1 VKSTH
6 NKHKGEYFHQTKE
19 TIFFYVRMINKR
31 LKKKEQ
37 TLQLSYS
44 LLEFKM
50 VLKINNFMKKKKLL
64 FFSKQ
69 IVFSVQ
75 RSIIYNNKI
84 KITWPLKKDGKGI
97 R

>member
-50 VLKINNFMKKKKLL
+50 VLKINIFSEQKKTFFFLNKLYFL
-64 FFSKQ
+64 Y
-69 IVFSVQ
+69 IE
-75 RSIIYNNKI
+75 
-84 KITWPLKKDGKGI
+84 
-97 R
+97 

>member
-1 VKSTH
+1 
-6 NKHKGEYFHQTKE
+6 
-19 TIFFYVRMINKR
+19 MINKR

-50 VLKINNFMKKKKLL
+50 VLKINIFMKKKKLV

-84 KITWPLKKDGKGI
+84 KTTWPLKKDGKGI